1 LHKLGVERWRLS
13 AIDGTDPGCYRR
25 LMRSS
30 DSVAQEALALPV
42 RERAAL
48 VLHLAESLDEDF
60 DADTESAW
68 ANEVVERLGAVARG
82 EANTCDAAQALAD
95 ARAHVARCRG

>member
-1 LHKLGVERWRLS
+1 
-13 AIDGTDPGCYRR
+13 
-25 LMRSS
+25 MRSS
-30 DSVAQEALALPV
+30 DSVAQEALALPA

-48 VLHLAESLDEDF
+48 VLHLAESLDEDY

-68 ANEVVERLGAVARG
+68 ANEVAERLGAVARG